1 MSTAIAVSVEEAVK
15 LVDRAV
21 ESIKNDAD
29 QCFPAAASIGDAV
42 RQGDIYIQLIDD
54 FDTVPFGYKK
64 ATDVKYPFQLAE
76 GDTQGSRHK
85 LEKSPNA
92 EIFVSDVASDN
103 FADLVRAEAERLVAS
118 KILADNPVLSDKS
131 TNIANDT
138 ERLVG
143 TMYETLMNALEFN
156 GPILKIK
163 CTSTVS
169 HPEHGNWILPAG
181 AYRIT
186 YQRTMD
192 SNSLAFRRVLD

>member
-1 MSTAIAVSVEEAVK
+1 MSTAIAVSVEEVVK
-15 LVDRAV
+15 LVDNAV

-64 ATDVKYPFQLAE
+64 AADIKYPFQLAE
-76 GDTQGSRHK
+76 GDTQGSRHR
-85 LEKSPNA
+85 LEESPNA
-92 EIFVSDVASDN
+92 EIFVSDVANDEFVN
-103 FADLVRAEAERLVAS
+103 LVREKAEKFANTV
-118 KILADNPVLSDKS
+118 LADNPAITAKGVDVVK
-131 TNIANDT
+131 NT

-143 TMYETLMNALEFN
+143 IVYGTLINALTFN